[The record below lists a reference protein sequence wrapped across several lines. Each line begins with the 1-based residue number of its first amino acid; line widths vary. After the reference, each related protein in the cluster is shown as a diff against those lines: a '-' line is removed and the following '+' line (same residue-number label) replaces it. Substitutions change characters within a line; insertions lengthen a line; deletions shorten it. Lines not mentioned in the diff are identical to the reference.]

1 MGIRIAPKNKNRKG
15 RTDVRKVEKMKREC
29 MELFKNEVVNGI
41 VTLYGDEEIGCI
53 KTLENATIEQ
63 IVDEIKIAFENLDYV
78 EYESDFLSGDFY
90 RAIDDDESLYST
102 IMFYEEINLMKGT
115 EEYNEEDSRTYL
127 YDRIT
132 KCVEFIRNNDYIEE
146 MVINHRESFLCEE
159 SFNIKIFGVD
169 KYDFSIQ
176 VMGNIYDIDNNNLKR
191 DWNEIWTKVYR
202 IVGC

>member
-1 MGIRIAPKNKNRKG
+1 MFA
-15 RTDVRKVEKMKREC
+15 KVEVMKKEC

-53 KTLENATIEQ
+53 KTLENATIGK
-63 IVDEIKIAFENLDYV
+63 IVEEIKIAFNSVDYV
-78 EYESDFLSGDFY
+78 EYESDFLSADFY
-90 RAIDDDESLYST
+90 RAIADDESLYSA
-102 IMFYEEINLMKGT
+102 IMFYEEIDLMKDT
-115 EEYNEEDSRTYL
+115 KEYNEEDSRTYL

-132 KCVEFIRNNDYIEE
+132 ECVEFIRNNGYIEE

-159 SFNIKIFGVD
+159 SFDIKIFGVD

-191 DWNEIWTKVYR
+191 DWNEIWTEVYR